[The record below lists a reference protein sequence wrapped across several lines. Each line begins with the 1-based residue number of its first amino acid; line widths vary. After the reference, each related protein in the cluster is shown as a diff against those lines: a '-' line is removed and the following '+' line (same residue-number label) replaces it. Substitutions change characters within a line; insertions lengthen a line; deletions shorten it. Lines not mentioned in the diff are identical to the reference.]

1 MYYLNYI
8 MLYYYYY
15 IIIYLGFF
23 WFFKTP
29 ILGYNVLLQLQEE
42 SHNLK
47 KWAGFRRHS
56 RKHLTAQDTLFHSLW
71 SWTDFWIPPLCP
83 PHLLWG
89 CVAERGMNPSRIL
102 PGNSICFAVLLH
114 SSKCLSIK
122 HECVQH
128 VFLEVKNTWSKIQSL
143 SPAVFLTLRFL
154 GPQVAGYDST
164 PVPPCTCHCHG
175 SLLNDGQQR
184 PAITSP
190 HGFQPPAPSPAHIKA
205 LLSVQTPEKLWSSP
219 PHRKLWLQ
227 RSFSSSFPA
236 SICWRE
242 EAARDFWDSGGTG
255 KMHLAGPDTP
265 SPSTPPWISIGGFIL
280 LAGLSRIGPIQ
291 MAGLLE
297 VSLLVA
303 ALWPLCWTRVSCPLK
318 RRRLAT
324 SNSSATQTGQE
335 CRVNKAE
342 VACGQLPVWKW
353 HEVGG
358 RLIYKWYTP
367 NSKASIFFCWNL
379 DYQALKRMNIWR
391 KTASCRCLIDNSPF
405 AASWETELC
414 LLRNLV
420 QFARICITM
429 YIALLNP
436 I

>member
-1 MYYLNYI
+1 
-8 MLYYYYY
+8 MLVYKTRVCAACL
-15 IIIYLGFF
+15 LGSQEHLKQNPEPFTCCLLDF
-23 WFFKTP
+23 EVSGTP
-29 ILGYNVLLQLQEE
+29 
-42 SHNLK
+42 SC
-47 KWAGFRRHS
+47 R
-56 RKHLTAQDTLFHSLW
+56 LW
-71 SWTDFWIPPLCP
+71 Q
-83 PHLLWG
+83 
-89 CVAERGMNPSRIL
+89 
-102 PGNSICFAVLLH
+102 H
-114 SSKCLSIK
+114 SSSSLYLSLPR
-122 HECVQH
+122 E
-128 VFLEVKNTWSKIQSL
+128 
-143 SPAVFLTLRFL
+143 SPQWWT
-154 GPQVAGYDST
+154 
-164 PVPPCTCHCHG
+164 
-175 SLLNDGQQR
+175 
-184 PAITSP
+184 AITSP

-379 DYQALKRMNIWR
+379 DYQVLKRMNIWR